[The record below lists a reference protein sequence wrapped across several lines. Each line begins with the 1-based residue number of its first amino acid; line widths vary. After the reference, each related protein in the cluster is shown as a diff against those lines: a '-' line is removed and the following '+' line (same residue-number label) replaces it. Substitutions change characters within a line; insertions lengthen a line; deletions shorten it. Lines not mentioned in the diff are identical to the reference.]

1 MKLLLDTHTFI
12 FWDSQPSK
20 LSQRALE
27 LLTNKDNLRLL
38 SVVSLWEIQIKQQ
51 LGKLTL
57 NKTLEEII
65 LIQQN
70 NYIEILP
77 VTVAHILAL
86 DSLPLYHKDTFANNP
101 PAGKKGHSP
110 VVKNSYRLFTPLKVT
125 EKVLTAHTREKID
138 LEYLPIFLYKF
149 LLVNDNHGHD
159 YQQNVI

>member
-1 MKLLLDTHTFI
+1 MKLLLDTHTFV

-77 VTVAHILAL
+77 ITVAHILAL
-86 DSLPLYHKDTFANNP
+86 DSLPLYHKDPFDRLLIAQANRENAVLISCDSVFANY
-101 PAGKKGHSP
+101 S
-110 VVKNSYRLFTPLKVT
+110 VQV
-125 EKVLTAHTREKID
+125 EW
-138 LEYLPIFLYKF
+138 
-149 LLVNDNHGHD
+149 
-159 YQQNVI
+159 

>member
-20 LSQRALE
+20 LSQRVLE

-86 DSLPLYHKDTFANNP
+86 DSLPLYHKDPFDQ
-101 PAGKKGHSP
+101 
-110 VVKNSYRLFTPLKVT
+110 L
-125 EKVLTAHTREKID
+125 
-138 LEYLPIFLYKF
+138 
-149 LLVNDNHGHD
+149 
-159 YQQNVI
+159 

>member
-20 LSQRALE
+20 LYQKALE

-38 SVVSLWEIQIKQQ
+38 SVVSLWEIQIKHQ

-65 LIQQN
+65 IVQQN

-77 VTVAHILAL
+77 IRVAHILAL
-86 DSLPLYHKDTFANNP
+86 DSLPMHHKDPFDRLLMAQANIEDAVLISCDSVFANY
-101 PAGKKGHSP
+101 S
-110 VVKNSYRLFTPLKVT
+110 VKV
-125 EKVLTAHTREKID
+125 EW
-138 LEYLPIFLYKF
+138 
-149 LLVNDNHGHD
+149 
-159 YQQNVI
+159 